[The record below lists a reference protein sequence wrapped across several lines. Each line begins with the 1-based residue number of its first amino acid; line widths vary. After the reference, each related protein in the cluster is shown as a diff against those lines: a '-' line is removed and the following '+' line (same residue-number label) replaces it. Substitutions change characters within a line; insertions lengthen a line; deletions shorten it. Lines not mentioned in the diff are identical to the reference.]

1 MFATRIAKLCL
12 LILSTLAVTQ
22 EIATAAETSTRG
34 SEAFLQLAIS
44 YDLSG
49 KPELARPIYD
59 QLSRDNNAELSAVP
73 SAVNYIALNNIK
85 LATTL
90 FSAIEHSAH
99 SRDRNYAQ
107 LWSLWLT
114 AYQWKGSKTALI
126 KRNKQ
131 YINTYTWD
139 LPWEQ
144 RIARLYAGEITPE
157 ALLLSISNW
166 NVNEKMKSDVLTES
180 LFFANSYLE
189 FVDNNTSL
197 AKELFTQYQHALNNS
212 SLEQPL
218 LLKKYEK

>member
-1 MFATRIAKLCL
+1 MSAIRTVKIFL
-12 LILSTLAVTQ
+12 LMLGVLVIKQGNTTTTESGVH
-22 EIATAAETSTRG
+22 G

-85 LATTL
+85 PATTL

-114 AYQWKGSKTALI
+114 A
-126 KRNKQ
+126 
-131 YINTYTWD
+131 
-139 LPWEQ
+139 
-144 RIARLYAGEITPE
+144 
-157 ALLLSISNW
+157 
-166 NVNEKMKSDVLTES
+166 VCHES
-180 LFFANSYLE
+180 G
-189 FVDNNTSL
+189 D
-197 AKELFTQYQHALNNS
+197 
-212 SLEQPL
+212 
-218 LLKKYEK
+218 